1 MDSSNLN
8 EIIYQGKFAFFR
20 TAEEVMINP
29 FLPAGI
35 PKNFH
40 VPNLKSKS
48 PSSRTLI
55 DEYVRDEIKD
65 NPHDEDLRYLRKR
78 QLRRRQAR
86 IFSIFSL
93 VRFKNT
99 ACTPSG
105 TKNTYT
111 GTCYLSTECLE
122 KGGATGGTCAGGFG
136 VCCYFIAECG
146 RTYSQNLT
154 YWSKTSTSP
163 CNIQVCKCQTE

>member
-1 MDSSNLN
+1 MILFCETKLLSFLMKT
-8 EIIYQGKFAFFR
+8 IIDGDVRGK
-20 TAEEVMINP
+20 
-29 FLPAGI
+29 
-35 PKNFH
+35 
-40 VPNLKSKS
+40 
-48 PSSRTLI
+48 
-55 DEYVRDEIKD
+55 IKD
-65 NPHDEDLRYLRKR
+65 DPHVQDLRYLRKR

-122 KGGATGGTCAGGFG
+122 KVIIYYQLVFMTFT
-136 VCCYFIAECG
+136 
-146 RTYSQNLT
+146 
-154 YWSKTSTSP
+154 
-163 CNIQVCKCQTE
+163 NINP